1 MKGNRKQHLRDNTRS
16 GDAFEQSVRL
26 FGNLEFDRRE
36 TEGRLQFA
44 LVLLRTPTV
53 SMYTSVTFTFMRSNS
68 RIMSIAAL
76 CDISFKLKGFVW
88 SMFAEISFG
97 DSVRIT

>member
-44 LVLLRTPTV
+44 LVLLR
-53 SMYTSVTFTFMRSNS
+53 
-68 RIMSIAAL
+68 IANGIDVHLRHPHLHAQQL
-76 CDISFKLKGFVW
+76 ADHVHRRL
-88 SMFAEISFG
+88 
-97 DSVRIT
+97 VRHLVQVEGLRLEHVR

>member
-1 MKGNRKQHLRDNTRS
+1 MNRASAFLETLNLIVVKLKAACSLLSYFS
-16 GDAFEQSVRL
+16 GS
-26 FGNLEFDRRE
+26 
-36 TEGRLQFA
+36 
-44 LVLLRTPTV
+44 PTV